1 VIDLVFLQQVVNG
14 ATLGLV
20 YALAAIGVTLIFGIL
35 GVINF
40 AHGEFYMVGAF
51 LVSSF
56 LALRLPYLPA
66 LVCAVLVVAVLGLVA
81 ERLTVRPLLGRHHFT
96 IVLSTLG
103 LSILMQ
109 NGALLV
115 WGAEPRQIAPSW
127 ASVPIVVSGLVMSRM
142 RFVALATGLV
152 LILALTLFIRWT
164 KVGLAMRATARDR
177 DAAALMGVDVQRIG
191 ALTFGVGCALA
202 AVSGGLLGG
211 IFDIETTMGEW
222 AVMKAFAVVIMGG
235 LGSVPG
241 AIAGG
246 VVLGIAESL
255 GGAYLPGGVGYKDG
269 IGFAILIVVLLCRT
283 QGLFGRRV

>member
-14 ATLGLV
+14 ATIGLV
-20 YALAAIGVTLIFGIL
+20 YALAAIGVTLVFGIL
-35 GVINF
+35 GIINF
-40 AHGEFYMVGAF
+40 AHGEFYMLGAF
-51 LVSSF
+51 VLSSF
-56 LALRLPYLPA
+56 LALRLPYVPA
-66 LVCAVLVVAVLGLVA
+66 LLCAVVVVAILGLLS
-81 ERLTVRPLLGRHHFT
+81 ERLTVRPLRGRHHFT

-103 LSILMQ
+103 LSILLQ

-127 ASVPIVVSGLVMSRM
+127 ASYPVVVGGLVISRM
-142 RFVALATGLV
+142 RLVALIVGIL

-164 KVGLAMRATARDR
+164 NVGLAMRAVARDP

-191 ALTFGVGCALA
+191 AFTFSVGCALA
-202 AVSGGLLGG
+202 AVAGGLLGG

-235 LGSVPG
+235 LGNVPG
-241 AIAGG
+241 AILGG
-246 VVLGIAESL
+246 IVLGVAESL

-269 IGFAILIVVLLCRT
+269 IGFAILIVVLLFRP

>member
-66 LVCAVLVVAVLGLVA
+66 LVCAVLVVAVLGLVS

-191 ALTFGVGCALA
+191 AVTFGVGCALA

-269 IGFAILIVVLLCRT
+269 IGFAILIVVLLFRP

>member
-1 VIDLVFLQQVVNG
+1 MIDLVFWQQVVNG

-40 AHGEFYMVGAF
+40 AHGEFYMIGAF

-56 LALRLPYLPA
+56 LALRLPYVAA
-66 LVCAVLVVAVLGLVA
+66 LLCAIVVVAVLGWLA
-81 ERLTVRPLLGRHHFT
+81 ERLTVRPLQGRHHFT

-103 LSILMQ
+103 LSILLQ

-127 ASVPIVVSGLVMSRM
+127 ASYPVVVGGLVISRM
-142 RFVALATGLV
+142 RLVALIVGIL

-164 KVGLAMRATARDR
+164 KVGLAMRATARDP

-191 ALTFGVGCALA
+191 AFTFSVGCALA

-235 LGSVPG
+235 LGNVPG
-241 AIAGG
+241 AIVGG
-246 VVLGIAESL
+246 IVLGVAESL

-269 IGFAILIVVLLCRT
+269 IGFAILIVVLLFRP